1 MPPFKPEIQKG
12 EEDKYFSHVKD
23 KFNMQDTYIPRTVVE
38 KIETYQDKFENFD
51 KNNGKGV

>member
-1 MPPFKPEIQKG
+1 VPPFKPEIQKG